1 MIGVIRVSRN
11 VIWSQPLFHTVVG
24 LCSAGFSSRTALIW
38 VVLIRKMS
46 QILSAATLQLRFRS
60 SWKSAISPGETW
72 ARYGEIWGDM
82 ILVNNCSLEA
92 EPTFASR
99 AGLQMRLREHLTEE
113 VAPAQDRHDQTVGAR
128 HLQLPVADDVEFVGG
143 GALLDY
149 EVGGHVDLG
158 ADLARIRVRVG

>member
-1 MIGVIRVSRN
+1 MSRH

-72 ARYGEIWGDM
+72 ARYGEIWGGM
-82 ILVNNCSLEA
+82 ILVKECSLEA

-113 VAPAQDRHDQTVGAR
+113 VAPSQDRHDQTVGA
-128 HLQLPVADDVEFVGG
+128 
-143 GALLDY
+143 
-149 EVGGHVDLG
+149 
-158 ADLARIRVRVG
+158 

>member
-1 MIGVIRVSRN
+1 
-11 VIWSQPLFHTVVG
+11 
-24 LCSAGFSSRTALIW
+24 
-38 VVLIRKMS
+38 
-46 QILSAATLQLRFRS
+46 
-60 SWKSAISPGETW
+60 
-72 ARYGEIWGDM
+72 M
-82 ILVNNCSLEA
+82 ILVNECSLEA

-113 VAPAQDRHDQTVGAR
+113 VAPAQDRNDQTVGAR

-158 ADLARIRVRVG
+158 ADLARIRVRVR